1 MILFFHLIFVY
12 FFRHNFFYLK
22 SLYFNSFDL
31 TSPSL
36 TTLTMQMRRTL
47 RMARAV
53 QRKISQLRRVSSFL
67 KSSPGRLT
75 PTLRRYVRLHIQV
88 KLQNMCTDH
97 LLRRLTLCRTQ
108 LLNYYFILP
117 NIVLCC
123 TCFILNYPSHFFVVL
138 FLHLSLFLF
147 LTLSFYLSLLVSL
160 STISH
165 EFRYS
170 TINA

>member
-1 MILFFHLIFVY
+1 M
-12 FFRHNFFYLK
+12 FFRYNFLHLK

-36 TTLTMQMRRTL
+36 PTLTMQMRRTL
-47 RMARAV
+47 KMARAV

-123 TCFILNYPSHFFVVL
+123 TCFILNYPSLSFFRRPFSSSLSISVSHTM
-138 FLHLSLFLF
+138 FLSLPLSSSVHYFSWIPLF
-147 LTLSFYLSLLVSL
+147 
-160 STISH
+160 
-165 EFRYS
+165 
-170 TINA
+170 NN